1 MKTPVEVLLIV
12 GVLFVQGCVGVAYV
26 PGVEK
31 TDLSAVYEETA
42 TRSEIEA
49 VLGEPV
55 ASRTTDE
62 GSVSLY
68 PYNRG
73 AEGGFADQ
81 QDISDHPVG
90 LFFMLT
96 TLGLL
101 SPGVTPFLYAD
112 KFDSQKGFL
121 AIIYSADDTPT
132 NVQLSGSGDPDA
144 LMDRA
149 VAGLDRYVAGLE
161 LKQRADDGDVEAMYQ
176 YAFRVNDRAEFW
188 KYGCLAANQN
198 YPDAQGL
205 VADHYRQGR
214 DPVKRD
220 LLRAYVWYRLAEM
233 NGYEGGQPTGQKIKT
248 ETGWK
253 CCKAKPYSEVLA
265 DNMTPSELADGER
278 LVSKWKPNP
287 AECEREAKLAAD

>member
-1 MKTPVEVLLIV
+1 MKTPVEALLV
-12 GVLFVQGCVGVAYV
+12 VAALFVQGCINFTYV

-42 TRSEIEA
+42 TRSEVEA

-62 GSVSLY
+62 GSISLY

-73 AEGGFADQ
+73 AEGGFAGPQ
-81 QDISDHPVG
+81 EILDHPAG
-90 LFFMLT
+90 KILMWG
-96 TLGLL
+96 TLGVLT
-101 SPGVTPFLYAD
+101 PGVTPFLYAD
-112 KFDSQKGFL
+112 KVDRQKGFL
-121 AIIYSADDTPT
+121 AVFYSTDDEPT
-132 NVQLSGSGDPDA
+132 NIQLVGSGDPDTQ
-144 LMDRA
+144 MDFL
-149 VAGLDRYVAGLE
+149 VAGLQ
-161 LKQRADDGDVEAMYQ
+161 LKRRAYQGDAKAMYQ
-176 YAFRVNDRAEFW
+176 YAFRVNDRAESW

-233 NGYEGGQPTGQKIKT
+233 NGYEGGQRTGQKIKT

-253 CCKAKPYSEVLA
+253 CCPAKPYSEALA
-265 DNMTPSELADGER
+265 VNMTPSELADGER

>member
-101 SPGVTPFLYAD
+101 SPGVTPFLYED
-112 KFDSQKGFL
+112 KVDRQKGFI
-121 AIIYSADDTPT
+121 AVFYSTDDEPT
-132 NVQLSGSGDPDA
+132 DIHLVGSGDPDA
-144 LMDRA
+144 QMDR
-149 VAGLDRYVAGLE
+149 LVAGLE
-161 LKQRADDGDVEAMYQ
+161 LKRRAEDGDVEAMYEFGLMTDMEARWVWHCPAAHQGHSKAQ
-176 YAFRVNDRAEFW
+176 YSM
-188 KYGCLAANQN
+188 
-198 YPDAQGL
+198 
-205 VADHYRQGR
+205 ADYYRFGWGEIE
-214 DPVKRD
+214 KNIIES
-220 LLRAYVWYRLAEM
+220 YVWRTLSL
-233 NGYEGGQPTGQKIKT
+233 EGGGPRSAKARDRT
-248 ETGWK
+248 EREMS
-253 CCKAKPYSEVLA
+253 ADQIAEAESLLA
-265 DNMTPSELADGER
+265 
-278 LVSKWKPNP
+278 KWKPNP
-287 AECEREAKLAAD
+287 ADCEREAKLAADPRPAPASCAPQCR